1 MISRA
6 GEFGTVDSFAF
17 LRDIDAINQGRREY
31 VVRLAKRLLDGVLDD
46 KRIAVLGAAFTPD
59 TADVHDSPALDIA
72 LKLCSAVPER
82 SPLATATVATE
93 EALHGNCG
101 GFARGCSWP
110 PACRGPGR
118 VDGPRSPGTG
128 R

>member
-1 MISRA
+1 MIAISTVAIAKPIRA
-6 GEFGTVDSFAF
+6 PAVPPSVSHSAGRMNAPQPTAEPNAIANTHEGLMVLSS
-17 LRDIDAINQGRREY
+17 LRVSACAVASAGA
-31 VVRLAKRLLDGVLDD
+31 VAGV
-46 KRIAVLGAAFTPD
+46 
-59 TADVHDSPALDIA
+59 S
-72 LKLCSAVPER
+72 PER